1 MQPCTHT
8 GLNAMHDASFG
19 FSLPP
24 SLFSSVHPRHPLLMV
39 QRGERQRARHSV
51 TRQRS
56 RPLSQL
62 SRQFTPRTKNGHAPP
77 LSQSRKNCILSI
89 PCESGPG
96 KVNGV
101 ESN

>member
-89 PCESGPG
+89 PCESRPG